1 MSKKLWL
8 GFIAVFVTAEILNY
22 VIMDLILGPSF
33 GSLKSLWR
41 EDMMSKMWIYHVITL
56 VGAFFFT
63 YIFSKGYEGKG
74 IMEGVRYGLYIGI
87 WMSIGAAY
95 GTYAM
100 IAIPYYLTLEWFL
113 LGVLDYII
121 MGIVVALVYGTKKKV
136 AEVKS

>member
-41 EDMMSKMWIYHVITL
+41 EDMMSKLWIFHVITL

-87 WMSIGAAY
+87 WMSIGEAY

-113 LGVLDYII
+113 LGVLGYII
-121 MGIVVALVYGTKKKV
+121 MGIIVALVYGKKKV